1 MTRPTT
7 KATTMPTMERDTQ
20 RCSMQPDEDKQ
31 QCVKDRWT
39 GDDKDRPLD
48 DDDDTCAAWLELL
61 EGDKD
66 EDEAFAANL
75 RWLYGYSMLSQSRA
89 GAGKTGDVPA
99 PERTKTEEGD
109 DEESESDE
117 EYVRACK
124 MMRLSLAHGTTSMK
138 ATPWWQTPD
147 YQAAEKEYLWDKFDE
162 MGLPGFVDFSC
173 YLSQDYS
180 KGMLAVADKAFRFVQ
195 DVTKGRDYK
204 VRLRAYTYV
213 FCCMLN

>member
-1 MTRPTT
+1 M
-7 KATTMPTMERDTQ
+7 
-20 RCSMQPDEDKQ
+20 
-31 QCVKDRWT
+31 
-39 GDDKDRPLD
+39 
-48 DDDDTCAAWLELL
+48 L

-66 EDEAFAANL
+66 EDGSANL
-75 RWLYGYSMLSQSRA
+75 LWLHGYSMLKVSQSLA

-109 DEESESDE
+109 DEDSESDE

-124 MMRLSLAHGTTSMK
+124 MMRLSLAHMK

-147 YQAAEKEYLWDKFDE
+147 YQAAEKEYLWDKFDD

-180 KGMLAVADKAFRFVQ
+180 KGMVAVADKAFRFVQ
-195 DVTKGRDYK
+195 DVTEGRDYK
-204 VRLRAYTYV
+204 VRLRAYNYV
-213 FCCMLN
+213 FCCMVN